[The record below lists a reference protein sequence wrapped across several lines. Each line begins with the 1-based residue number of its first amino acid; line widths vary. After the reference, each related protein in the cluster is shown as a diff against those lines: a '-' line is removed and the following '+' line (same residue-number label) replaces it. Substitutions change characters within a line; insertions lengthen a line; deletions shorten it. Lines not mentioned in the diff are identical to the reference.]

1 MTRKGSKSHRTGA
14 RSVGVYALKSSTTR
28 KSERKPLSVLEEE
41 KEEREKEKE
50 KRVMRSA
57 SATLQKQ
64 EDVKAAEERALS
76 VIMER
81 RRREAELAKLVP
93 KSAYYT
99 RVAPKPTKND
109 IDRAL
114 EEEAEE
120 EERKEASRERRK
132 EAAKEARRR
141 FNETQKA
148 KKVRKAWIAIE
159 KKHGLEHRS
168 LEKLKEEKLKERLAA
183 GNDEEKAAIIAD
195 IYAFGQSEPYM
206 RMMKDDKLT
215 WADILDM
222 EDEEEAKKPKPKPKF
237 VADSVVVDNFGITP
251 LRPNASIRP
260 TRKAADPR
268 KLVILDLPSET
279 GRGLLDIRMLRRSV
293 FGTMTGKE
301 IFPEKQAILKETIVI
316 PKLAGAY
323 TLAKV
328 GQEVYHVK
336 GTGNKLSFSVTYPTV
351 ELAKQA
357 LAYAKTH
364 PISIKGTRVRIEQ
377 AH

>member
-1 MTRKGSKSHRTGA
+1 MTRKGSKSHRTGT
-14 RSVGVYALKSSTTR
+14 RSTAVYALNPRSTR

-41 KEEREKEKE
+41 KSARKKEKE
-50 KRVMRSA
+50 KSIMRSA

-76 VIMER
+76 RIMEDR
-81 RRREAELAKLVP
+81 RRDAELAKLVP

-99 RVAPKPTKND
+99 RVAPKSTKND

-114 EEEAEE
+114 EEEAAE
-120 EERKEASRERRK
+120 EERKEASRERRL
-132 EAAKEARRR
+132 AGAKEARRR

-148 KKVRKAWIAIE
+148 KKVRKAWMAIE

-168 LEKLKEEKLKERLAA
+168 FEKIKEEKLRERLAA
-183 GNDEEKAAIIAD
+183 GNDEKRATTIAD
-195 IYAFGQSEPYM
+195 MYAFGQSEPYI
-206 RMMKDDKLT
+206 RMMKNDKLT

-222 EDEEEAKKPKPKPKF
+222 EDENAAKKPKPKPKF
-237 VADSVVVDNFGITP
+237 VVDSVVVGNFGITP

-260 TRKAADPR
+260 TRKATDPR
-268 KLVILDLPSET
+268 KLIVLGLPSET
-279 GRGLLDIRMLRRSV
+279 GRGLLDIRKMKRSV
-293 FGTMTGKE
+293 FGTMTGME
-301 IFPEKQAILKETIVI
+301 IFPTKPDILKETSVNPILDDNYR
-316 PKLAGAY
+316 LAPFGE
-323 TLAKV
+323 
-328 GQEVYHVK
+328 QVYEVK
-336 GTGNKLSFSVTYPTV
+336 GRGNKLSFSVIYPTA

-364 PISIKGTRVRIEQ
+364 PISIKGARVRVEQ